1 MRLAAGRPP
10 VGAARGPSPVVR
22 ARVPQALKD
31 RVLALATLEGRD
43 ESDIVREAVASY
55 VALRQAS

>member
-1 MRLAAGRPP
+1 
-10 VGAARGPSPVVR
+10 
-22 ARVPQALKD
+22 VPQALKD